1 MDDAKCCSGAGINKK
16 RVIFGG
22 LLAGLVISVGEFG
35 LNFVLLGK
43 EWAVVMASLNRP
55 PVGGKAVLL
64 LNLMCFAFGTAL
76 VGMYTAIRPR
86 FGAGPQTAIKVGVVA
101 WFFAYV
107 LAFGWSYVM
116 SVYPA
121 KVYFLTIAWSFLEI
135 NLAALVGGWA
145 YKE

>member
-1 MDDAKCCSGAGINKK
+1 MGSECCGGVHTNKIRILIGGI
-16 RVIFGG
+16 
-22 LLAGLVISVGEFG
+22 LAGLVISAGEFV
-35 LNFVLLGK
+35 LNVVLLGN

-55 PVGGKAVLL
+55 PVGGNAIVL
-64 LNLMCFAFGTAL
+64 LNLMCFAFGIAL
-76 VGMYTAIRPR
+76 VGMYAAIRPR
-86 FGAGPQTAIKVGVVA
+86 FGAGPQTAIKVGTVA

-121 KVYFLTIAWSFLEI
+121 KVYFVTIAWAFLEI
-135 NLAALVGGWA
+135 NAAAVAGAWL